1 MAAYKSLM
9 QTRHHQVLTL
19 ETPSDRAQ
27 QMAHL
32 LRTQNH
38 FRAIHEPGSH
48 QLRMLRDPAGV
59 APCSTGETTWSWTR
73 KQTSRNTDL
82 PGIGSDIHKSGYREP
97 MATGFQIRTQF
108 AVKQLAVKI
117 LRIAFVR
124 QDASL
129 QVDSTASQG
138 TSKPGKSY
146 RPPLLETGR
155 KEHLR
160 PRMAV
165 AARAWPSLP

>member
-1 MAAYKSLM
+1 M
-9 QTRHHQVLTL
+9 QTGHHQVLAL

-32 LRTQNH
+32 LKTQNH
-38 FRAIHEPGSH
+38 FRAIHKPGSH
-48 QLRMLRDPAGV
+48 QICMLLDPAGV

-82 PGIGSDIHKSGYREP
+82 PGIGPDIHKSGYRVP
-97 MATGFQIRTQF
+97 MATGFQMRTQF

-129 QVDSTASQG
+129 QVDSTASQV

-146 RPPLLETGR
+146 LQPPPGTGR

-160 PRMAV
+160 PGTAV
-165 AARAWPSLP
+165 AARAWPSRP